1 MQKLFSSLLSSAVRS
16 AKLSTSSHPVTDLS
30 SPNQDESSVFYSGAD
45 STPAAAASSGT
56 GTADLPDMYSDLYND
71 LHNKLNW
78 LTVSDHYNQVVLEN

>member
-1 MQKLFSSLLSSAVRS
+1 MHKLFSSLLSSAVRS
-16 AKLSTSSHPVTDLS
+16 AKLSTSSPPVTDLS

-56 GTADLPDMYSDLYND
+56 ADLHDMYSDLYND

-78 LTVSDHYNQVVLEN
+78 LTVSDHYNEVVLEN